1 MWIVASFQNMEKRAR
16 GLDLTFTENPLQNQ
30 NPSKPPSFT
39 ENPSKPPLVRGGF
52 APHKERLEIAFQ

>member
-1 MWIVASFQNMEKRAR
+1 MEKRAR

-30 NPSKPPSFT
+30 NPSKPPSFA